1 MMRCVLERIVVSKRL
16 VSVQTKINNVLAG
29 GSSNNFSKEFA
40 DSMFINSGCQI
51 IKILYSASKAFK
63 ETFSMIL

>member
-1 MMRCVLERIVVSKRL
+1 MRCVLERMVVSKRF
-16 VSVQTKINNVLAG
+16 VSLQTKMKSVLAG
-29 GSSNNFSKEFA
+29 GSSKSFSNEFA
-40 DSMFINSGCQI
+40 DSIFINSGCQI